1 MPDRKPEERAEIH
14 ADFGTAPRPTRETGL
29 TAADIIAFALS
40 LLWLAV
46 FGGLFLFSADPAAG
60 AMQTAMVLIAIVLPV
75 ALIWLAAL
83 TVRSTRS
90 MRDEAQR
97 LQVLLDSMRQAYL
110 IQAQTGAT
118 RPSVEKRLEE
128 IAAATRS
135 TEQAVAMFASV
146 RDAGATLTSA
156 DRRTVHLPPSAP
168 VAATEQ
174 PGLAL
179 GTPAEALPQPLS
191 LSDTVSALNFPDGAD
206 DADGF
211 RALRMALADREMA
224 RMIRAAQDVLT
235 LLSQDGIYMDDLR
248 PDLPRPE
255 LWRRFAQGER
265 GRSIAAL
272 GGVRDR
278 SSLAL
283 SAART
288 KQDTIFRDAAHHF
301 LRQFDR
307 MLVEFEKAATDSDL
321 AALAE
326 TRSARAFMLLG
337 RVAGTF
343 D

>member
-1 MPDRKPEERAEIH
+1 MPDRKPEERAEVH
-14 ADFGTAPRPTRETGL
+14 ADFGTAPRHTQDGGL

-46 FGGLFLFSADPAAG
+46 FGGLFLFSANPEGG

-83 TVRSTRS
+83 TLRSTRS
-90 MRDEAQR
+90 MREESQR
-97 LQVLLDSMRQAYL
+97 LQALLDSMRQAYL

-128 IAAATRS
+128 IAATTRN

-146 RDAGATLTSA
+146 RDVGATLTSA
-156 DRRTVHLPPSAP
+156 DRRTVHLPPAQTT
-168 VAATEQ
+168 AANEQ

-179 GTPAEALPQPLS
+179 GTPTEALPQPLS

-211 RALRMALADREMA
+211 RALRVALADREMA

-265 GRSIAAL
+265 GRSIAGL

-307 MLVEFEKAATDSDL
+307 MLVEFEKTATDSDL

>member
-1 MPDRKPEERAEIH
+1 MPDRIPEERAEIH
-14 ADFGTAPRPTRETGL
+14 ADFGTAPRPAQDAGL
-29 TAADIIAFALS
+29 TAADIVAFALS

-46 FGGLFLFSADPAAG
+46 FGGLFLFAADPAAG

-83 TVRSTRS
+83 TLRSSRA
-90 MRDEAQR
+90 MREEAHR
-97 LQVLLDSMRQAYL
+97 LQALVDSMRQAYL

-128 IAAATRS
+128 IAAATRN

-146 RDAGATLTSA
+146 RDSGATLTSA
-156 DRRTVHLPPSAP
+156 DRRSVHVPPVPSM
-168 VAATEQ
+168 TEQ

-191 LSDTVSALNFPDGAD
+191 LADTIRALNFPDGAD

-211 RALRMALADREMA
+211 RALRLSLGDREMA

-307 MLVEFEKAATDSDL
+307 MLVEFEKVATDADL